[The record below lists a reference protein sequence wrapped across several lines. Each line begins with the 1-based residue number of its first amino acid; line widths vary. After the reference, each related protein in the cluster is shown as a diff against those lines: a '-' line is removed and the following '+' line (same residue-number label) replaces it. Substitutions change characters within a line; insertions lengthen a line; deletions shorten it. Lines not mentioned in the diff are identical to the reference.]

1 MKAER
6 GAAADG
12 GRDPGFRESK
22 ALGAAAAAELAVR
35 GREVVVSNRGAFPRT
50 VGLDA
55 FPPDEVRALR
65 ELVESLPKVDHRIMQ
80 IIQRSPDKL
89 EILTGAVLA
98 PLCGSGSII
107 YVRKENGHW
116 VADQDSVGMWVA

>member
-1 MKAER
+1 MSER
-6 GAAADG
+6 D
-12 GRDPGFRESK
+12 
-22 ALGAAAAAELAVR
+22 V
-35 GREVVVSNRGAFPRT
+35 FPRA

-65 ELVESLPKVDHRIMQ
+65 RMVESLPKVEQRIMQ
-80 IIQRSPDKL
+80 IIQRASDEL
-89 EILTGAVLA
+89 EILAGEVLA